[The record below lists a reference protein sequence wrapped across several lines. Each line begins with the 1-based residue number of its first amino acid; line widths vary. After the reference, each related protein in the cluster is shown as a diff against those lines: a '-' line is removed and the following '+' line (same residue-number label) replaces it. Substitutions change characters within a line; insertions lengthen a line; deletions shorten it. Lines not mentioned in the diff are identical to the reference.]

1 MEDPLEQRAPEE
13 PLKRVVEFARDLA
26 YGVAQGYW
34 ISDINWLE
42 LLDPELSDHARRYMA
57 HLWKKWRTDFPPR
70 SLMLSFGYFDEVAIP
85 SIYRLTEKAF
95 SRLERPT
102 APPSV
107 FIAYRRNISSALA
120 LLVEARLKLVGNPNP
135 FIDKNLVAGDEWEER
150 LRERISQSRY
160 FVCLIGKTTLES
172 IQVMQEIA
180 WATEFDCRI
189 ISVWHDGLK
198 MDENTPEILRE
209 RHAIFVKEESA
220 LEYETAI
227 NQLLNSMG
235 YATY

>member
-1 MEDPLEQRAPEE
+1 MENPFERRAPEE
-13 PLKRVVEFARDLA
+13 PLERVTEFARDLA

-34 ISDINWLE
+34 EPMINWEELHNPEISDTAKRLK
-42 LLDPELSDHARRYMA
+42 A
-57 HLWKKWRTDFPPR
+57 HLWRKWHPNLPSRY
-70 SLMLSFGYFDEVAIP
+70 LMLSFGYFEMFEEGW
-85 SIYRLTEKAF
+85 YYLLTPKAF
-95 SRLERPT
+95 DLLEHPT

-107 FIAYRRNISSALA
+107 FIAYRRDVSSALA
-120 LLVEARLKLVGNPNP
+120 LLVEARLKLAGNLNP

-150 LRERISQSRY
+150 LQERISQSRY

-198 MDENTPEILRE
+198 MDENTTEILRE